1 MAKPGGTSG
10 TSGDEA
16 KERPDNGY
24 RKNSLTLRGAVA
36 MGTGV
41 MVGAGIFALTGQ
53 VAELA
58 GPLFPLAFLAGAG
71 VAGLSA
77 YSYVKVTRVNPSA
90 GGIAMILT
98 QAYGRR
104 AIAAGSAMLMAL
116 SMVLNEALVARTF
129 GTYVLR
135 PFGGGPSW
143 LISVLAVALVAV
155 AVGINL
161 ARNESISWV
170 QTIGAIIKIGG
181 IGLLAIA
188 ALAVSGL
195 TYTAG
200 ENGLTAGSGIGG
212 FIAATA
218 LAVLAYKGFTT
229 ITNDGAEL
237 ENPKRNVG
245 RAIVIALAIC
255 AVLYLIVSV
264 SAGSSLSIGDIVSAK
279 DYALAQAA
287 EPALGVFG
295 VNATVVV
302 AVVATATGLIASLFA
317 VSRMVTM
324 VTDMKMFPHR
334 HLGLPGNK
342 RQHVLIYVGILAA
355 VLAATLGLSEIA
367 AIGIIVYLVMDI
379 ALQWGVL
386 RHLRKEVD
394 AQAWVIIAALAA
406 DATALVAFVLIRGA
420 QTPWVIVGAVAAM
433 IVVFGFE
440 AWYLRRHPDD
450 KVSSQE

>member
-1 MAKPGGTSG
+1 MAKPGG
-10 TSGDEA
+10 EA
-16 KERPDNGY
+16 GVGGSDDGGNGY

-58 GPLFPLAFLAGAG
+58 GPLFPLAFLAAAG

-104 AIAAGSAMLMAL
+104 TIAAGSAMLMAL

-129 GTYVLR
+129 GTYALR
-135 PFGGGPSW
+135 PFGGGPEW
-143 LISVLAVALVAV
+143 LISVLAVAVVAA

-161 ARNESISWV
+161 ARNESITWV
-170 QTIGAIIKIGG
+170 QTVGAVIKIGG

-188 ALAVSGL
+188 ALVASGFS
-195 TYTAG
+195 YKAS
-200 ENGLTAGSGIGG
+200 EDGLTAGTSIGG

-237 ENPKRNVG
+237 KNPKRNVG
-245 RAIVIALAIC
+245 RAIIISLVVC
-255 AVLYLIVSV
+255 AALYLLVSIGAGASLSV
-264 SAGSSLSIGDIVSAK
+264 SEIVDAK

-287 EPALGVFG
+287 EPALGQFG
-295 VNATVVV
+295 VIATVVV
-302 AVVATATGLIASLFA
+302 AVVATVTALIASLFA
-317 VSRMVTM
+317 VSRMLTM
-324 VTDMKMFPHR
+324 TTDMKMIPHR
-334 HLGLPGNK
+334 NFGLPGGQ
-342 RQHVLIYVGILAA
+342 RQHLLIYIGILAA
-355 VLAATLGLSEIA
+355 VLAATLGLSAIA
-367 AIGIIVYLVMDI
+367 AIGIIVYLVMDLAI
-379 ALQWGVL
+379 QWGVL
-386 RHLRKEVD
+386 RHLRRDVAAK
-394 AQAWVIIAALAA
+394 AWIVVAALVA
-406 DATALVAFVLIRGA
+406 DSGALVAFVMVRGS
-420 QTPWVIVGAVAAM
+420 QTPWVIVGAVVAM
-433 IVVFGFE
+433 IIVFSFE
-440 AWYLRRHPDD
+440 AWYLRRHPTDD
-450 KVSSQE
+450 DD

>member
-1 MAKPGGTSG
+1 MANSSDT
-10 TSGDEA
+10 TTDESDQ
-16 KERPDNGY
+16 RPQDGY
-24 RKNSLTLRGAVA
+24 RKNSLTLRGAIA

-58 GPLFPLAFLAGAG
+58 GPLFPLAFLAAAG

-77 YSYVKVTRVNPSA
+77 YAYVKVTRVNPSA

-104 AIAAGSAMLMAL
+104 TIAAGSAMLMAL

-135 PFGGGPSW
+135 PFGGGPPW
-143 LISVLAVALVAV
+143 LISALAVGLVAA

-170 QTIGAIIKIGG
+170 QTIGAVIKIGG

-188 ALAVSGL
+188 AIAVSGL
-195 TYTAG
+195 SYKAADEGITDGT
-200 ENGLTAGSGIGG
+200 SIGG

-218 LAVLAYKGFTT
+218 LAILAYKGFTT

-237 ENPKRNVG
+237 KEPKRNVG
-245 RAIVIALAIC
+245 RTIIVSLIIC
-255 AVLYLIVSV
+255 AGLYVLVSFSV
-264 SAGSSLSIGDIVSAK
+264 GASLSVGEIVGAK
-279 DYALAQAA
+279 DYSLAQAA
-287 EPALGVFG
+287 EPALGQFG
-295 VNATVVV
+295 INATVVV
-302 AVVATATGLIASLFA
+302 AVVATVTGLIASLFA
-317 VSRMVTM
+317 VSRMLTM
-324 VTDMKMFPHR
+324 VTDMKMIPHR
-334 HLGLPGNK
+334 HLGLPGSM

-355 VLAATLGLSEIA
+355 VLAATLGLSAIA
-367 AIGIIVYLVMDI
+367 AIGIIVYLIMDI

-386 RHLRKEVD
+386 RHLRKDVD
-394 AQAWVIIAALAA
+394 AKAWIIIAALAA
-406 DATALVAFVLIRGA
+406 DATALVAFTLVRG
-420 QTPWVIVGAVAAM
+420 QETPWVIVGAAVAM
-433 IVVFGFE
+433 IAVFGFE

-450 KVSSQE
+450 EDMDHN

>member
-1 MAKPGGTSG
+1 MANGSAGTKDS
-10 TSGDEA
+10 
-16 KERPDNGY
+16 Y
-24 RKNSLTLRGAVA
+24 RENSLTLRGAVA

-58 GPLFPLAFLAGAG
+58 GPLFPLAFLAAAG

-77 YSYVKVTRVNPSA
+77 YAYVKVTRVNPSA

-104 AIAAGSAMLMAL
+104 TIAAGSAMLMAL

-135 PFGGGPSW
+135 PFGGGPPW
-143 LISVLAVALVAV
+143 LISALAVALVAA

-170 QTIGAIIKIGG
+170 QTVGAVIKIAG

-188 ALAVSGL
+188 AIAVSGFS
-195 TYTAG
+195 YKAAD
-200 ENGLTAGSGIGG
+200 EGLTDGTSIGG
-212 FIAATA
+212 FVAATA

-237 ENPKRNVG
+237 KDPERNVG
-245 RAIVIALAIC
+245 RAIII
-255 AVLYLIVSV
+255 
-264 SAGSSLSIGDIVSAK
+264 SLSICAALYVLVSIGAGASLSVSEIVDAK
-279 DYALAQAA
+279 DYSLAQAA
-287 EPALGVFG
+287 EPALGQFG
-295 VNATVVV
+295 INATVVV
-302 AVVATATGLIASLFA
+302 AVVATITGLIASLFA
-317 VSRMVTM
+317 VSRMLTM
-324 VTDMKMFPHR
+324 VTDMKMIPHR
-334 HLGLPGNK
+334 HFGLPGSV
-342 RQHVLIYVGILAA
+342 RQHVLIYIGIVAA
-355 VLAATLGLSEIA
+355 VLAATLGLSAIA
-367 AIGIIVYLVMDI
+367 AVGIIVYLIMDI

-386 RHLRKEVD
+386 RHLRKDVD
-394 AQAWVIIAALAA
+394 AKAWIIVAALAA
-406 DATALVAFVLIRGA
+406 DVTALVAFVLIRGA
-420 QTPWVIVGAVAAM
+420 QTPWVIVGAVVAT
-433 IVVFGFE
+433 IVVFSFE

-450 KVSSQE
+450 DNSGQR